1 MSKTD
6 WPRRFTVVSVSAAA
20 LAAAAPYGAVVGH
33 ACNLAALNCWQGRE
47 WADLPHTDPPE
58 HSVPPSEG
66 DLTRPITSTARTF
79 GPSAA
84 LSGSSGALK
93 ITLG

>member
-1 MSKTD
+1 MSTN
-6 WPRRFTVVSVSAAA
+6 WPRKVTVVGVAAGFFAAA
-20 LAAAAPYGAVVGH
+20 VPYDAVVGD
-33 ACNLAALNCWQGRE
+33 ACNPAAQLNCWQRWE
-47 WADLPHTDPPE
+47 WADLPHTDPPH
-58 HSVPPSEG
+58 HSIPPSEA

-93 ITLG
+93 ITLS